1 MIEKFINDNLKKA
14 KFKKL
19 ADGTYFG
26 QISGRPGVWANAKSL
41 IACRRE
47 LAEVLEDWLLVK
59 VQSREKIPGLN
70 IRIGSRVCA

>member
-26 QISGRPGVWANAKSL
+26 QISGRPGVWANAKNL
-41 IACRRE
+41 TACRRE
-47 LAEVLEDWLLVK
+47 LAEVLEDWFLVK
-59 VQSREKIPGLN
+59 VQNKEKISGFSL
-70 IRIGSRVCA
+70 RIGSRICA